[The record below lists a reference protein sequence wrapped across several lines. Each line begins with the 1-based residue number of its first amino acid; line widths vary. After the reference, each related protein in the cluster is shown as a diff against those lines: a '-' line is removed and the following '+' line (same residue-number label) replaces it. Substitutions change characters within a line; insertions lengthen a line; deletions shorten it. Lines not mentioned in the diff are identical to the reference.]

1 MTLVSNVQWHGLKY
15 SHECIT
21 FSGGGKEG
29 GFDREEHFRLH
40 DAMTETGADGRSRT
54 RRPRAKNEQVRQ
66 RAGADARTR
75 QARGTLRRQ
84 QILDAAVDLFAEK
97 GYRGSGLAA
106 LADRVGMTATGL
118 LYYFGTK
125 RRLLQEVVAERDR
138 ADAIDTSEGLTL
150 KSLRDLGRH
159 NVETATL
166 VRLYVVLTAESFDPG
181 DPLHDFF
188 VDRYET
194 ARNLVRSILAAERDA
209 RRVRRDVDIDQI
221 AHEVIGVLMGLEIQW
236 LTDPERVDLAHRV
249 ESYIDRLTK
258 ELAPH

>member
-1 MTLVSNVQWHGLKY
+1 M
-15 SHECIT
+15 
-21 FSGGGKEG
+21 
-29 GFDREEHFRLH
+29 
-40 DAMTETGADGRSRT
+40 
-54 RRPRAKNEQVRQ
+54 
-66 RAGADARTR
+66 
-75 QARGTLRRQ
+75 RRQ
-84 QILDAAVDLFAEK
+84 QILDAAVELFAEK

-125 RRLLQEVVAERDR
+125 KRLLQEVVAERDR

-150 KSLRDLGRH
+150 RSLRDLGRH

-166 VRLYVVLTAESFDPG
+166 MRLYVVLTAESFDPG
-181 DPLHDFF
+181 DPLHEFF

-194 ARNLVRSILAAERDA
+194 ARDLVRSILAAERDA

-249 ESYIDRLTK
+249 ESYVDRLTE
-258 ELAPH
+258 ELTPD